1 MLLHPQDSVSVSPT
15 ISPRTNAIIQE
26 QTLRTHQKL
35 LKAQRDK
42 PISIDI
48 ILLEDVR
55 HTFQADARLHEEVE
69 TEHALVLEVVGVEE
83 LLNVG
88 WGEAIAEGCE
98 GGGEFGEG
106 DCARVVDVEAV
117 EEGAPGGE
125 EGPEGTGWV
134 STVMWERG
142 WDRGEVYQNS
152 SKSIVPEWSK
162 SNMLR
167 VVRNENFKSGG
178 MSSRYRIII
187 LTVCG
192 SNTV

>member
-1 MLLHPQDSVSVSPT
+1 VTATKSRIDQRTRLIAVSVLLHPQDSVSVSPT

-125 EGPEGTGWV
+125 EGPEGAGWV
-134 STVMWERG
+134 SEVMWERG
-142 WDRGEVYQNS
+142 WDGGEVYQNS
-152 SKSIVPEWSK
+152 SKSIVPE
-162 SNMLR
+162 
-167 VVRNENFKSGG
+167 
-178 MSSRYRIII
+178 
-187 LTVCG
+187 
-192 SNTV
+192 